1 MPFENLQR
9 RRRQPGSTA
18 TSGVA
23 ANGEFAAVSRRMLY
37 GQAVQMMRGG
47 RIADQTGIKWP
58 TCDEDACIGVRLAA
72 TAKCL
77 AHARD
82 EQRNATLKQL
92 GETGEINA
100 RGVPI
105 TQGLFEQIL
114 AAAPHDAEDRPT
126 FMSAGFN
133 RATFQG
139 PARFARVAFKG
150 AAWFG
155 GATFQDTAEFDGAT
169 FQDAAWFQEV
179 TFRGTAG
186 FEGATFQGAAQFK
199 GVTFEDT
206 AETAK
211 FYGATFKGIAWFEGA
226 TFKGGAGFGWATFQG
241 AVGFRMVTF
250 QDTVWFDRATFR
262 GATEFGGTI
271 VRRNAQ
277 FIKAEFAQADQLGPL
292 LVYDLLRLDGASFTQ
307 PVQIEASSRELSCQR
322 ARFLAGVQFRLRG
335 AQIVLDE
342 AELPGPSQLTGVAA
356 LSD

>member
-47 RIADQTGIKWP
+47 RMADQTGIKWP

-155 GATFQDTAEFDGAT
+155 GATFQD
-169 FQDAAWFQEV
+169 
-179 TFRGTAG
+179 
-186 FEGATFQGAAQFK
+186 
-199 GVTFEDT
+199 
-206 AETAK
+206 
-211 FYGATFKGIAWFEGA
+211 IAWFEGA
-226 TFKGGAGFGWATFQG
+226 TFKGGAGFGG
-241 AVGFRMVTF
+241 ATF
-250 QDTVWFDRATFR
+250 QDTASFTTVAFQDGVWFDGATF
-262 GATEFGGTI
+262 
-271 VRRNAQ
+271 
-277 FIKAEFAQADQLGPL
+277 K
-292 LVYDLLRLDGASFTQ
+292 
-307 PVQIEASSRELSCQR
+307 C
-322 ARFLAGVQFRLRG
+322 
-335 AQIVLDE
+335 
-342 AELPGPSQLTGVAA
+342 
-356 LSD
+356 